1 MKRREIVLNEDQV
14 RAMLQKAKETSQRDH
29 LLLSLMVNCGFRRA
43 ELVGGDDG
51 RVPEQKRLP
60 GIRIENLR
68 DGGVYILGKK
78 ADREVLVPIPLPL
91 LTEIHQYIGK
101 RTTGPLF
108 DYSTDGVRKVC
119 LKYAKAAGIPD
130 WERAHPHRLRHFFI
144 TRVAKQ
150 TGRDPWKT
158 RDLARHKNIAT
169 TNRYVAEL
177 DPGEKAE
184 IARQIEIV

>member
-14 RAMLQKAKETSQRDH
+14 RAMLQKAKAVSERDY
-29 LLLSLMVNCGFRRA
+29 LMLALMVNCGLRRA
-43 ELVGGDDG
+43 ELVGGDDP
-51 RVPEQKRLP
+51 RVPEEKRLP
-60 GIRIENLR
+60 GILIENIR
-68 DGGVYILGKK
+68 DGGVYLLGKK

-91 LTEIHQYIGK
+91 LSEIIDFAGK
-101 RTTGPLF
+101 RTSGPLF
-108 DYSTDGVRKVC
+108 DYSTDGVRKVS
-119 LKYAKAAGIPD
+119 LKYAKAAGVPD
-130 WERAHPHRLRHFFI
+130 WNRVHPHRLRHFFI